1 MVRSSAPEMLTI
13 SGRRFM
19 RKIQSLALGVVL
31 ALVGTTATFAQAKKG
46 PGDEMKDA
54 GKATG
59 RAAKKTGHKVKK
71 GSKKAAHKTAD
82 AAEKGADKVKDATK

>member
-1 MVRSSAPEMLTI
+1 MLGVP
-13 SGRRFM
+13 GRRFM
-19 RKIQSLALGVVL
+19 KRFQSLALGVVL
-31 ALVGTTATFAQAKKG
+31 ALVGSTATFAQTEKS
-46 PGDEMKDA
+46 PGEEMKDA